1 MKNGRGPRR
10 ATYSFFI
17 SHNPLTPPLSHA
29 LFRVII
35 HIHLF
40 ICVPLDYQFARSS
53 VFLQNAGFSLPAS
66 PTPYPLL
73 IERNDGGTKRDSR
86 KDFERDVR
94 SPRNSQESQ
103 LTPAGSRDLRGGE
116 DKQDAVK
123 EERKEGGRRESTS

>member
-1 MKNGRGPRR
+1 MLL
-10 ATYSFFI
+10 YY
-17 SHNPLTPPLSHA
+17 
-29 LFRVII
+29 
-35 HIHLF
+35 LF